1 MAIISINIKEGTLK
15 KEDYIIGIDLGTTN
29 SLVAII
35 DKTSGL
41 PKAIPGNDKSVI
53 VPSVIHLKLDGNFEV
68 GNQAMPFLIS
78 DPHNTIF
85 SVKRLMGRSYKDVTF
100 NDSLLSYK
108 IIDDNTESLVKIQ
121 SGDKF
126 YTPIELSSFI
136 LKELKFRAEK
146 ALDAKVSKAVIT
158 VPAYFND
165 SQRQATRDAGKLA
178 GLDVL
183 RIVNEPTAAS
193 LAYGIGLN
201 KEEHKTIAVYDLGG
215 GTFDI
220 SIMRI
225 ESGIFEVLS
234 THGDTHLGGDDFD
247 KVIVNHWL
255 NLEPKLQ
262 TILDSNPA
270 QLQFLRLLAEEAKKA
285 LSDQENF
292 NKLININN
300 QSFDLKLSRAEFEL
314 GITPIVEKTMVS
326 CKQAM
331 LDAKLSPAN
340 IDEVIMVGGSTRIG
354 FVKQAVKNFFQKI
367 ELHDT
372 LNPDEVVALGAAV
385 EADILAGNRSDIL
398 LLDVTPLSLGIETL
412 GGLMD
417 VIIPRNSKVPQRA
430 ARQYTTSKD
439 GQSNLR
445 IAIYQGERDNIEH
458 NRKLGE
464 FHLSGIPG
472 MPAGLPKIE
481 VTFMLDADGILKVS
495 AKELRSGI
503 EQTIDLKPQYGL
515 TDEELENMLLDSL
528 QNAKDDMN
536 FRALKEATTEAEQL
550 IYTTLRFIEKNENEL
565 MEVEEV
571 QTRKY
576 VDMLKAAVETAN
588 KDEILKAHEA
598 LNDYTRPFAERIMD
612 KAIGM
617 AIKGKAIDGN

>member
-255 NLEPKLQ
+255 QHEPNLQ
-262 TILDSNPA
+262 TILESNPA

-292 NKLININN
+292 NKIININN

-354 FVKQAVKNFFQKI
+354 FVKQAVKNFFQKT